1 MKTGLEKGKK
11 CITGLDLYI
20 YQALESLKIFTG
32 IDSTYREVGDLVE
45 EAWKSGEFG
54 RN

>member
-1 MKTGLEKGKK
+1 MLLILGVLGSEKGKK

-32 IDSTYREVGDLVE
+32 IDSTYREVRC
-45 EAWKSGEFG
+45 KI
-54 RN
+54 